1 MDRAD
6 YSAISHAGLAIVNP
20 ISSEK
25 LDDVIARLDLAPG
38 RGWWTSA
45 AARASCS
52 FRVAERWDA
61 TGVGVDPALP
71 FLEEAH
77 DEAERR
83 LGAGRLE
90 FIGAT
95 AAEAGLEPGSFD
107 LAINVGASHAYGGF
121 RDAPR
126 ALAELVRPGGQVLYG
141 EGFWR
146 RDPIP
151 DYLAAL
157 GAEADELPH
166 YGGLAHVGDAVGLEP
181 IYMTASSEDDWDRY
195 EWGLRHNVERFA
207 AAHPDE
213 PGIDGLL
220 EWSRA
225 ARERYTG
232 PGGRDTLGF
241 ALVLFRKD

>member
-1 MDRAD
+1 
-6 YSAISHAGLAIVNP
+6 V
-20 ISSEK
+20 
-25 LDDVIARLDLAPG
+25 DVGCGKGEILI
-38 RGWWTSA
+38 
-45 AARASCS
+45 
-52 FRVAERWDA
+52 RVAERWSA

-77 DEAERR
+77 EAAERR
-83 LGAGRLE
+83 VGAGRLE
-90 FIGAT
+90 FLAT
-95 AAEAGLEPGSFD
+95 TAEEAELEPGSFD
-107 LAINVGASHAYGGF
+107 LAINVGASHAYGGY
-121 RDAPR
+121 RHAPA
-126 ALAELVRPGGQVLYG
+126 ALAQLVRPGGQVLYG

-151 DYLAAL
+151 EYLAAL

-166 YGGLAHVGDAVGLEP
+166 YGGLAHAGDAAGLEP
-181 IYMTASSEDDWDRY
+181 TYIAVSSEDDWDRY
-195 EWGLRHNVERFA
+195 EWGLRHNVERYVA
-207 AAHPDE
+207 EHPGE

-241 ALVLFRKD
+241 ALVLFRRER